1 MNKNLMKFK
10 KILALAPH
18 TDDIELGCG
27 GLLSRFKNEA
37 EIDVIAFTAAQPLS
51 EGNPVDECKNA
62 MKLVGANVEFLN
74 FEPRVLNI
82 QRQRVLDTLWKR
94 NQEKQYDVVFCPSS
108 YDNHQD
114 HKVVYEECFR
124 AFKKTTILGYELLWN
139 CRTFRTDVFVPL
151 QKKDL
156 ELKFKML
163 DCYKT
168 QGERVFMS
176 KEYIYDIARTRGLQI
191 GKKYAE
197 AYEAIRIVI

>member
-1 MNKNLMKFK
+1 MKFK

-94 NQEKQYDVVFCPSS
+94 NQEKHVEF
-108 YDNHQD
+108 
-114 HKVVYEECFR
+114 FR
-124 AFKKTTILGYELLWN
+124 DLAKEAKAVNLNWGGHFK
-139 CRTFRTDVFVPL
+139 
-151 QKKDL
+151 
-156 ELKFKML
+156 
-163 DCYKT
+163 
-168 QGERVFMS
+168 RVNIW
-176 KEYIYDIARTRGLQI
+176 KNYNI
-191 GKKYAE
+191 GWDPKHLSDKRCKYQ
-197 AYEAIRIVI
+197 